1 MSGENATLPR
11 LGLAAFRLLLLA
23 SVYQCMVYLITF
35 SVFVTRCDA
44 ECRATLDGG
53 RLQSIT
59 ECFPVFYCLMRSVVA
74 IVLAVCCIILLL
86 NEAEIIYDMKTEV
99 MYCFSTSCGVL
110 AVALVQKLTLCM
122 HFSR

>member
-1 MSGENATLPR
+1 
-11 LGLAAFRLLLLA
+11 
-23 SVYQCMVYLITF
+23 MVYLTTF

-74 IVLAVCCIILLL
+74 IVLAECCIILLL
-86 NEAEIIYDMKTEV
+86 NEANIIYDMKTESYV
-99 MYCFSTSCGVL
+99 LLWSTCCSISPEADV
-110 AVALVQKLTLCM
+110 M